1 MIISI
6 FITIGVGLV
15 RGDIIGDLS
24 KKESE
29 IIWNLTKK
37 FYTNELDY
45 NSVVTFN
52 KESDKFNVQEH
63 IDNCLK
69 YFN

>member
-1 MIISI
+1 M
-6 FITIGVGLV
+6 
-15 RGDIIGDLS
+15 IGDLS

-29 IIWNLTKK
+29 IIFNLTKK

-45 NSVVTFN
+45 YNVVTFN
-52 KESDKFNVQEH
+52 KESYKFNVQGH
-63 IDNCLK
+63 IDYCLK